1 MRSVNSIFVYGSLQ
15 PGKQHE
21 DLLKNLKG
29 SWKKAFVFGNM
40 INLENGVNYGYPAL
54 KIFEGGSKIFGMVFY
69 SDELKN
75 KLKELDEFEG
85 SDYKRIITNVNLE
98 DGTKVQAYLYEHIN
112 SMLSK

>member
-40 INLENGVNYGYPAL
+40 INIENAL
-54 KIFEGGSKIFGMVFY
+54 DFKKLSVF
-69 SDELKN
+69 
-75 KLKELDEFEG
+75 
-85 SDYKRIITNVNLE
+85 
-98 DGTKVQAYLYEHIN
+98 A
-112 SMLSK
+112 